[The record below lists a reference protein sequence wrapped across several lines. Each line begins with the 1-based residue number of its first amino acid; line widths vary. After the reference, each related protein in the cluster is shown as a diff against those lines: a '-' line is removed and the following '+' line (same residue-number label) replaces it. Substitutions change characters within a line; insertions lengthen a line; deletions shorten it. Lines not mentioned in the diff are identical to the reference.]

1 MHENYIDYGSFVPVF
16 DDLWII
22 LYIYMTLG
30 WSLSTTAKLPCSWLT
45 HETPIYVVAFAQRVD
60 YEEQLL
66 HFWQIKIQTLWT
78 SIQRSTCTQMW
89 IQRCVTH
96 IDVIL
101 CFGAHADFALP
112 SAHISTRPA
121 KMWLQLTSC
130 AFTCFMCGTHLAR
143 ADNMWKHMNQKHI
156 AIHCYV
162 IQTRVTFFE
171 FVKDSM
177 CDSKRRDRL
186 VWKMSKMWYYK
197 SLLLTNMPF
206 SGQYIS

>member
-1 MHENYIDYGSFVPVF
+1 MRTIDYGSFVF

-30 WSLSTTAKLPCSWLT
+30 WSLITAGKLPCSWLT
-45 HETPIYVVAFAQRVD
+45 HETPLFGGICSKSGLWRTTFAFLTNQDSNPVD
-60 YEEQLL
+60 LYLNINMYTDVDPEM
-66 HFWQIKIQTLWT
+66 WT
-78 SIQRSTCTQMW
+78 
-89 IQRCVTH
+89 CVTH

-143 ADNMWKHMNQKHI
+143 ANNMWKHMNQKHI

-162 IQTRVTFFE
+162 ISTRVIFCE